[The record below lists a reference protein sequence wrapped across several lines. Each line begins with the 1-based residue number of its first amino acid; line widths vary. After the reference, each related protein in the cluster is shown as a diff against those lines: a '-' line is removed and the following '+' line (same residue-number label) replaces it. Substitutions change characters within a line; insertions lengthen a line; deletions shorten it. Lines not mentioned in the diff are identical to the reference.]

1 MKKMSLSLV
10 MVLMFATLTKAQ
22 ESTVEFGLKG
32 GLNFADL
39 NYESKMDSKTRTSV
53 HAGLLAHFHLNKNWA
68 IQPELM
74 FSGQGAKYDGDRTLK
89 LGYLNIP
96 VLAQYMF
103 DNGFRLQTGP
113 QLGFLL
119 NAKSEVGD
127 LEANVK
133 EDLNTTD
140 VSWSFG
146 VGYITPSGFGVDARY
161 NLGLTNISEDDNS
174 VKNNV
179 FQLGIFYQFRKVPT
193 KNL

>member
-10 MVLMFATLTKAQ
+10 LVLMFATLTNAQ
-22 ESTVEFGLKG
+22 HSTVEFGLKG
-32 GLNFADL
+32 GLNFANL
-39 NYESKMDSKTRTSV
+39 NYESNMDSKTRTSV

-74 FSGQGAKYDGDRTLK
+74 FSGQGAKYDGDRTVK

-96 VLAQYMF
+96 VLVQYMF

-119 NAKSEVGD
+119 NAKSKAGD
-127 LEANVK
+127 LEADVK
-133 EDLNTTD
+133 DELNTTD

>member
-10 MVLMFATLTKAQ
+10 LVLMFATLTQAQ

-32 GLNFADL
+32 GLNFANL
-39 NYESKMDSKTRTSV
+39 NYESNSESKTRTSV

-74 FSGQGAKYDGDRTLK
+74 FSGQGAKYDGGRTDK

-96 VLAQYMF
+96 VLVMYMF
-103 DNGFRLQTGP
+103 DNGFRLHTGP

-119 NAKSEVGD
+119 NAKSEIGD
-127 LEANVK
+127 LEVDIK
-133 EDLNTTD
+133 EELNTTD
-140 VSWSFG
+140 VSWAFG
-146 VGYITPSGFGVDARY
+146 IGYIAPSGFGVDARY
-161 NLGLTNISEDDNS
+161 NLGLTSISDGDNS
-174 VKNNV
+174 VKNSV
-179 FQLGIFYQFRKVPT
+179 FQLGILYQFRKVST

>member
-10 MVLMFATLTKAQ
+10 LVLMFATLTKAQ

-89 LGYLNIP
+89 LGYLNIT

-127 LEANVK
+127 LEADVK
-133 EDLNTTD
+133 DELNTTD

>member
-10 MVLMFATLTKAQ
+10 MVLMLATLTHAQ

-133 EDLNTTD
+133 DELNTTD

>member
-10 MVLMFATLTKAQ
+10 LVLMFATLTKAQ

-32 GLNFADL
+32 GLNFANL
-39 NYESKMDSKTRTSV
+39 NYESNMDSKTRTSV

-89 LGYLNIP
+89 LDYLNIP

-103 DNGFRLQTGP
+103 DNGLRLQTGP

-127 LEANVK
+127 LEADVK
-133 EDLNTTD
+133 DELNTTD
-140 VSWSFG
+140 FSWSFG
-146 VGYITPSGFGVDARY
+146 VGYITPGGFGVDARY
-161 NLGLTNISEDDNS
+161 NLGLSNISEDDNS

-179 FQLGIFYQFRKVPT
+179 FQLGIFYQFRKIAT